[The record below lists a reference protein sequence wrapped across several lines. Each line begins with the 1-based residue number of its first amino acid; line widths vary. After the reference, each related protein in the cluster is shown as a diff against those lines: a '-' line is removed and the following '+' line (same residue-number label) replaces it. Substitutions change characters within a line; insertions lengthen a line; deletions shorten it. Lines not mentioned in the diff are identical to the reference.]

1 MAYQTSSGAVSG
13 FIQRYIPANPDN
25 TWQQL
30 KEQLSVRF
38 SDVPDRQMALSLLR
52 SVKQKTGETIQVF
65 AECILSLAEMAYLNQ
80 GGDAVERQLID
91 IFVDGITN
99 DSLKMKIL
107 RDQQHTLQGA
117 IAIATNEQ
125 NLRVRVQMSHSHAQ
139 SSCPEPM
146 EVDHSRGQ
154 KFSGQNQYKYR
165 RVNSANPAQNLRQV
179 KCWNCGMF
187 GHISQEC
194 RPNDRP
200 KPPVGH
206 GRPTQSNFTK
216 QEN

>member
-1 MAYQTSSGAVSG
+1 MWHIKHQVVSG
-13 FIQRYIPANPDN
+13 FILRYIQANPDN

-38 SDVPDRQMALSLLR
+38 SDVTDRQMALSLLR
-52 SVKQKTGETIQVF
+52 SVKQKTGKTIQVF

-80 GGDAVERQLID
+80 GGDAVECQLID

-139 SSCPEPM
+139 SSHPEPM

-154 KFSGQNQYKYR
+154 KFRGQNQYKYR

-200 KPPVGH
+200 KPPVD
-206 GRPTQSNFTK
+206 R
-216 QEN
+216 